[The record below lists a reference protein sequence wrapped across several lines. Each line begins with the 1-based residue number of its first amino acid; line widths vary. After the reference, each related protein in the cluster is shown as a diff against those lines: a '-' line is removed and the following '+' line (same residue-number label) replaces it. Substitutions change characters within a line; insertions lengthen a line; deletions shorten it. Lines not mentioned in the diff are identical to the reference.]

1 MAVHVRDF
9 RHGPAAPGGNQ
20 EETLVQAAG
29 EGPRLPGTGEAAVM
43 FGPAALRDGGYEL
56 RRVLVGHGRCLPGI
70 GAFPGQDDPPA
81 EIRPRARAHGP
92 IPGGLPG

>member
-1 MAVHVRDF
+1 MAGHVHDF

-29 EGPRLPGTGEAAVM
+29 EAAVM
-43 FGPAALRDGGYEL
+43 FGPAALRNRGYEL
-56 RRVLVGHGRCLPGI
+56 HQILVGHGRCLPGI
-70 GAFPGQDDPPA
+70 GAFPGQEDPPA
-81 EIRPRARAHGP
+81 EIRPRAPAHGP